1 MGEMIKKVKFS
12 LILTIS
18 LIAVMLNPI
27 TEPSHYV
34 SAAGQTT
41 INLLEIT
48 ENGTSDLS
56 GLSNSN
62 FKLDLTTYSMKQ
74 FVASRDYL
82 DGKYDAVYIGRGTYS
97 TAAASLALDTS
108 SKQNDITNLKAT
120 ELNNYFVNKGLPLI
134 VYSDSTSGALKQSPG
149 GKLYTFIT
157 SVQNKSNVTFVNS
170 TEISNATTFENKTS
184 ILTRGTVRPKLS
196 ITTKPSEYASTNQ
209 IYFQDDKLT
218 YNYTLSNVSDLSNL
232 AVNLYIGVDSALP
245 FTAEQ
250 IVASTSVESHSG
262 TISYSLP
269 KGYSGPRYWRLELV
283 EQTSGLKDVKSG
295 SFRFK
300 GETKVIKVLQYRGN
314 NSGNDSGLDQEF
326 NFNNSYLV
334 SMGDYNIKFTAESIN
349 SFNGPGGPG
358 GYNNLQNYDMLIFGF
373 AHEYKEFAFIEIE
386 ASRNALTNY
395 INSGKGVLFTHDTFN
410 PYNRDPGEKNN
421 FPARFWNGYKAIA
434 GMIDPPNNVGNVNNS
449 FTTETKKINSGLLTE
464 FPYALSNDIT
474 VNSTHGQYYTLNL
487 EDPAVIPW
495 YNLSGGGRTEGDSW
509 NHYYTYS
516 KDNIT
521 FTNSGHSG
529 HTTAGYTVAEQ
540 QQFVNTMYRA
550 FIVANHAPEITVFSP
565 EEYNSTKDNF
575 IPAFNE
581 IPLHYQVEDLDL
593 GDTQLTTSVNFIYNN
608 QTYNKIPTRSILSGG
623 TINMSFD
630 NPLPDGGDLTIEFI
644 ATDSKGAQSKKQI
657 KVKIKKVSSNLELSR
672 SFSSNVVNNKVDTG
686 ANVTMNY
693 TITPKPI
700 SGSGS
705 SIDVTNVQ
713 FKETLPPNLDV
724 VSLPAGFTKTGNVTT
739 GYTISGS
746 LSNIQYTKKGTDVL
760 YTANP
765 VTFSV
770 TAIPTKRGFY
780 PLNNATLT
788 FRDVGQSSNTK
799 LPFPATTLEAVTKL
813 TSLSL
818 SDRTILIGDSLKL
831 LPNYTPEELTDVPF
845 TWSSDNPTVVSVS
858 NTGIINGITE
868 GTAKITVTALDGS
881 NLTATANIKV
891 VRPGLYINGPDEV
904 AVGGNMTLTSRLM
917 TADYEQITS
926 YAWSITSGNSY
937 LSISPT
943 NLASTTATGINKGTA
958 TVKLTV
964 TTNLGNTYTTTATV
978 RVVIKLTGLHLD
990 GTTLYVGEST
1000 TLTPQFTPTDA
1011 SNKTVTWHT
1020 SDATIV
1026 SVTQDG
1032 LITGVTSGE
1041 TTITIRSQDGSNIT
1055 ASAIVRV
1062 IQPNPTFDDPG
1073 AVDLGTYFTLTA
1085 EMESSETDPI
1095 VSYSWIID
1103 PSSSDGSVLLQN
1115 QTGNTVEYR
1124 ATKKGDVVLKLV
1136 VTTQLGRTYESDPQ
1150 SVTINPVT
1158 IKLPD
1163 RIILSTNDTKEL
1175 FASLSSGPIHGK
1187 ENIKDFLLW
1196 NSDKPSFVSIDSSG
1210 NIIALKEGSAKIT
1223 VRSEYDSTLS
1233 TQTEIIVKRT
1243 FENKGKY

>member
-1 MGEMIKKVKFS
+1 MKKMIKKVKFS
-12 LILTIS
+12 FILIIS
-18 LIAVMLNPI
+18 LIVMLLNPLA
-27 TEPSHYV
+27 EPSHYAN
-34 SAAGQTT
+34 AAGQVT
-41 INLLEIT
+41 IKMLEIT
-48 ENGTSDLS
+48 ETGASDLS
-56 GLSNSN
+56 GLSNSS
-62 FKLDLTTYSMKQ
+62 FKFDLTTYSMKQ

-82 DGKYDAVYIGRGTYS
+82 DGKYDAVYIGKGTYS
-97 TAAASLALDTS
+97 TAAAPQALNTS
-108 SKQNDITNLKAT
+108 AQQNDITNLKAT
-120 ELNNYFVNKGLPLI
+120 ELKNYFVNKGLPLI

-170 TEISNATTFENKTS
+170 SEISNATTFANKTS
-184 ILTRGTVRPKLS
+184 IVTQGTIRPKLS
-196 ITTKPSEYASTNQ
+196 VTAKPTEYAGINTV
-209 IYFQDDKLT
+209 YFQDDKLT
-218 YNYTLSNVSDLSNL
+218 YNYTISNVSDLSNL

-250 IVASTSVESHSG
+250 IVASTSVEALNG

-269 KGYSGPRYWRLELV
+269 KGYSGPRYWRLEV
-283 EQTSGLKDVKSG
+283 VDQNNGLKDVKSG

-300 GETKVIKVLQYRGN
+300 GETKVINVLQFRGN

-373 AHEYKEFAFIEIE
+373 AHEYKEYAFIEIE

-410 PYNRDPGEKNN
+410 PYSREGQRSAYWNN
-421 FPARFWNGYKAIA
+421 YRAIA
-434 GMIDPPNNVGNVNNS
+434 AMIDPPNNMGNIYNS
-449 FTTETKKINSGLLTE
+449 FTTETKKANSGLLTE
-464 FPYALSNDIT
+464 FPYALSDDIT
-474 VNSTHGQYYTLNL
+474 VMNTHGQYYTLNL

-495 YNLSGGGRTEGDSW
+495 YNLAGGGRTVGDSW

-565 EEYNSTKDNF
+565 EEYNATKDNF

-581 IPLHYQVEDLDL
+581 IPVHYQVEDLDL

-608 QTYNKIPTRSILSGG
+608 QTYNKVPTRSILSGG

-630 NPLPDGGDLTIEFI
+630 NPLPNGGDLTIEII
-644 ATDSKGAQSKKQI
+644 ATDSKGAQAKKQV
-657 KVKIKKVSSNLELSR
+657 KVKIKKVNSNLDLSR

-705 SIDVTNVQ
+705 SMDVTNVQ
-713 FKETLPPNLDV
+713 FRETLPPNLEI
-724 VSLPAGFTKTGNVTT
+724 VSLPAGFTKTGNLTD
-739 GYTISGS
+739 GYMISGS
-746 LSNIQYTKKGTDVL
+746 LSNIQYTKKGTDTL

-770 TAIPTKRGFY
+770 TATPTKRGFY

-788 FRDVGQSSNTK
+788 FRDIGQVSNGTI
-799 LPFPATTLEAVTKL
+799 PFPATTLEAVTKL

-818 SDRTILIGDSLKL
+818 NDRTILIGDSLKL

-845 TWSSDNPTVVSVS
+845 TWSSDNPSVVSVS
-858 NTGIINGITE
+858 NTGIINGIAE
-868 GTAKITVTALDGS
+868 GSARITVTALDGS
-881 NLTATANIKV
+881 NLSASATITV
-891 VRPGLYINGPDEV
+891 VQPGLYINGPDIV
-904 AVGGNMTLTSRLM
+904 AVGENITLTSRLM

-926 YAWSITSGNSY
+926 YAWSITSGSSY
-937 LSISPT
+937 LSLSPT
-943 NLASTTATGINKGTA
+943 NQASTTATGAGKGTA
-958 TVKLTV
+958 TVRLTV
-964 TTNLGNTYTTTATV
+964 TTNQGNTYTKTATV
-978 RVVIKLTGLHLD
+978 QVVKKLTNLHLD
-990 GTTLYVGEST
+990 GTTLLVGESA
-1000 TLTPQFTPTDA
+1000 TLTPQFTPADA
-1011 SNKTVTWHT
+1011 SNQTVSWET
-1020 SDATIV
+1020 SNAGIV

-1032 LITGVTSGE
+1032 RVTGVDSGE
-1041 TTITIRSQDGSNIT
+1041 ATITIRSQDGSNLT
-1055 ASAIVRV
+1055 ATATVRV
-1062 IQPNPTFDDPG
+1062 IQPNPTFTAPG
-1073 AVDLGTYFTLTA
+1073 TVDLGTYFTLDA
-1085 EMESSETDPI
+1085 DMQSSVTDPI
-1095 VSYSWIID
+1095 VDYSWELD
-1103 PSSSDGSVLLQN
+1103 TAS
-1115 QTGNTVEYR
+1115 TGDILVNSQSGDTIEYR
-1124 ATKKGDVVLKLV
+1124 ATKQGVVAIKVV
-1136 VTTQLGRTYESDPQ
+1136 VTTQLGRTYESALQ

-1158 IKLPD
+1158 LRLPD
-1163 RIILSTNDTKEL
+1163 RIILSVHDTKDL
-1175 FASLSSGPIHGK
+1175 FTSLSSGPLSGK
-1187 ENIKDFLLW
+1187 GNIRDFLVW
-1196 NSDKPSFVSIDSSG
+1196 DSTKPGIVSIDSSTG
-1210 NIIALKEGSAKIT
+1210 AIVALKEGTSKIT
-1223 VRSEYDSTLS
+1223 VQSQYDPTVY
-1233 TQTEIIVKRT
+1233 TETEIIVKRN
-1243 FENKGKY
+1243 FEDKGKY